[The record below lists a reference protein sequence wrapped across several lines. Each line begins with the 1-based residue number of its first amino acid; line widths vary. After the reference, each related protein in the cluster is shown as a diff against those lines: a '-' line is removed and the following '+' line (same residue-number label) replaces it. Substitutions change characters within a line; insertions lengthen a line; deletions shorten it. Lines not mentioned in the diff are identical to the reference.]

1 MNVSRAYQRVAN
13 VYALTHLPMPGQ
25 DTVYSWEGKRLSRS
39 YVGSYESFNI
49 VDKIDD
55 VGDSRPMLIGCFAL
69 QTQQVVSDKEMS
81 S

>member
-1 MNVSRAYQRVAN
+1 M
-13 VYALTHLPMPGQ
+13 
-25 DTVYSWEGKRLSRS
+25 
-39 YVGSYESFNI
+39 GSYESFNI